1 MLRHL
6 QQTVV
11 ALLVAGA
18 VHSAPAFSMLG
29 PYEAWQ
35 TPDIGYNPVGG
46 DIGGPMNLGEEY
58 RWNVKTITYGFD
70 ESFLNYFG
78 QDGVTAVN
86 KAFALLNNLPAFSQT
101 SSNLL
106 EFSTDTRRDNYQA
119 SALALL
125 DLKSYVLGTL
135 MEEVG
140 LASPDRYVWTLRSR
154 VVINNLPLYTVI
166 RRNFDPATLAPS
178 SYVNGVLYTYT
189 ILPITIDPFYDA
201 IEIPVDPLAVGPTA
215 VASSIDDLLGLG
227 LGFGQFFVGLTRD
240 DVGGLRYL
248 YRPNNYNIENLIPG
262 TTGSSVG
269 SPYLPYDPN
278 ATNRNAVVDTALRP
292 GVNHLTFV
300 QGQYDSMVGN
310 FITITNQYQDT
321 YVSNSTAITQ
331 SAQRILTQPDILIMA
346 EDLGVNAN
354 GIPLIMRRTGT
365 VAPIWVNNNGING
378 QGVNAGPGQI
388 NGQVVISLSK
398 VGPYIR
404 NAGPL
409 NGQSSLTE
417 ETGNSSFVWGSFD
430 ATTNA
435 PIVYPTGSSIYELE
449 QQIFGGN

>member
-6 QQTVV
+6 QKTIL
-11 ALLVAGA
+11 ALVIAGA
-18 VHSAPAFSMLG
+18 IPSVQAFSMLG
-29 PYEAWQ
+29 PYAAWQ
-35 TPDIGYNPVGG
+35 TPDIGYDPTGE

-86 KAFALLNNLPAFSQT
+86 KAFAMLNSLPPFSQT

-106 EFSTDTRRDNYQA
+106 EFPNDSRRENYQA

-125 DLKSYVLGTL
+125 DVKSYVLGMLT
-135 MEEVG
+135 EEVG
-140 LASPDRYVWTLRSR
+140 LASPDRYAWCLRSR
-154 VVINNLPLYTVI
+154 VVINNIAFYTVI

-178 SYVNGVLYTYT
+178 SYVNGVLYTYI
-189 ILPITIDPFYDA
+189 ILPITTDPFYDA
-201 IEIPVDPLAVGPTA
+201 VEVPVDPLAVGPTA
-215 VASSIDDLLGLG
+215 VASTIDDLLGLG
-227 LGFGQFFVGLTRD
+227 LGAGQFYVSLTRD

-278 ATNRNAVVDTALRP
+278 ATNSNAAVDTALRP
-292 GVNHLTFV
+292 GVNHFTFV
-300 QGQYDSMVGN
+300 RGQYDSLLGN

-321 YVSNSTAITQ
+321 YVSNSIAITQ
-331 SAQRILTQPDILIMA
+331 STQRILTQPDILIMA
-346 EDLGVNAN
+346 ADLGVDGD
-354 GIPLIMRRTGT
+354 GIPIRGTRTET
-365 VAPIWVNNNGING
+365 VSPTWVNNDGLNG
-378 QGVNAGPGQI
+378 QAALNGPGVI
-388 NGQVVISLSK
+388 NGQVVITLSK
-398 VGPYIR
+398 VGPYFR
-404 NAGPL
+404 NNEPT
-409 NGQSSLTE
+409 SLTE
-417 ETGNSSFVWGSFD
+417 ESGRASFVWGSFD

-435 PIVYPTGSSIYELE
+435 PIVYPIGSSIYELE
-449 QQIFGGN
+449 QQVLGGN